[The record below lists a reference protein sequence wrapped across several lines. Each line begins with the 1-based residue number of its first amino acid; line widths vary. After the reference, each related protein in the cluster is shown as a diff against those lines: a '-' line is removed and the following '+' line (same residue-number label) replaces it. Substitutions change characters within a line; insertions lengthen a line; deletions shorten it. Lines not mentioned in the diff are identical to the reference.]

1 MNFKQ
6 WLLLTE
12 AKKSSDIARELL
24 GNNENL
30 FNQIKSIICDVSGE
44 IRNQTL

>member
-1 MNFKQ
+1 MNFKT

-24 GNNENL
+24 GNNEVKYL
-30 FNQIKSIICDVSGE
+30 VEKGAKYTDAIYKYF
-44 IRNQTL
+44 